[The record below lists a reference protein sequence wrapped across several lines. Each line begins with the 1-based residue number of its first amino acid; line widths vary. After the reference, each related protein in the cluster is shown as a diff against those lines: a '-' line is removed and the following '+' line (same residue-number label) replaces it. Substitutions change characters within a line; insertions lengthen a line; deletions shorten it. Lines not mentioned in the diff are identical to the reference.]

1 MTSRTNVHRE
11 LANVRETFE
20 SIWVAIILA
29 FVLRAF
35 IIEAFVIPTGSMAP
49 RLMGQHQLLDCPSC
63 GYEFPFGVDSAS
75 AGSSRGANTPAF
87 CPNCSEKIDT
97 AFAKAPPQS
106 GDRVLVLKYLY
117 KFRQP
122 DRWDVVVFK
131 NPQSN
136 RDNYIKRLAG
146 LPGEMVRIIHGDLF
160 TAKVQDANGDG
171 NLDDKDLD
179 FNHDGV
185 FTAEDLETAQG
196 QALQWQI
203 ARKTQQ
209 NQEVMWQLLFD
220 TDYQPNLRPRTDWK
234 NPWQVRSGASEQ
246 WQLTAS
252 EGRVFHYQ
260 GDAPATVDFAR
271 DNSNVF
277 LATNAYNSRQADGS
291 VNHNTDICN
300 DLKLQTVLAPAS
312 AAGTLKLSLTAFN
325 DQFDARIGFDGQLQ
339 LIRRRVDQA
348 GKTLSVWQTRKTIP
362 PLQVGRAVP
371 VALTHVDWKVT
382 LWIDGKPV
390 LETEDKDYA
399 PDVPELVQLMHDTNT
414 RLLTPSVSITGESG
428 AFDLWHTRVMRDVF
442 YTCPDLR
449 NQTMITVPPEV
460 MSATPQQFTEWAGK
474 PIPTDADGKTL
485 PSAAMPGWGT
495 MDRPLLLRKYK
506 DNQDLDEF
514 FMLGD
519 NSPASLDSRLWVK
532 AAATLRLTD
541 AQGNPQYRMGT
552 VPRYNMMGKAFFVY
566 WPAGHPLPGLRLPL
580 VPNVGKMREIH

>member
-63 GYEFPFGVDSAS
+63 GYEFPFGVDSS
-75 AGSSRGANTPAF
+75 VSGFSRGSNTPAF

-97 AFAKAPPQS
+97 AFKQAPPQS

-160 TAKVQDANGDG
+160 TAKVQDVNGDG
-171 NLDDKDLD
+171 NIDDKDLD

-185 FTAEDLETAQG
+185 FTAEDLETVQG
-196 QALQWQI
+196 QALPWQV

-234 NPWQVRSGASEQ
+234 NPWEVRGGAPEQ
-246 WQLTAS
+246 WQLTLS

-260 GDAPATVDFAR
+260 GDAPATADFAQG
-271 DNSNVF
+271 DSTAF

-312 AAGTLKLSLTAFN
+312 AAGVLKLSLTAFN
-325 DQFDARIGFDGQLQ
+325 DQFDARIGFDGTLQ
-339 LIRRRVDQA
+339 LLRRRVDEA
-348 GKTLSVWQTRKTIP
+348 GKTLLVWETSKTIP

-382 LWIDGKPV
+382 LWIDGEPV
-390 LETEDKDYA
+390 LQTTDKDYA
-399 PDVPELVQLMHDTNT
+399 PDVPELVQLMHVNT
-414 RLLTPSVSITGESG
+414 RLLPVPSVSITGESG
-428 AFDLWHTRVMRDVF
+428 AFDLWHTKVMRDVF
-442 YTCPDLR
+442 YTCPNLMG
-449 NQTMITVPPEV
+449 QSVPPEAL
-460 MSATPQQFTEWAGK
+460 SATPEQLADWSSKALAKAREGK
-474 PIPTDADGKTL
+474 PAPLT
-485 PSAAMPGWGT
+485 AMPGWGT

-506 DNQDLDEF
+506 DNPDLDEF

-541 AQGNPQYRMGT
+541 AQGNAQYRMGT
-552 VPRYNMMGKAFFVY
+552 VPRYNMMGRAFFVY

-580 VPNVGKMREIH
+580 VPNVGKMRGIH